1 MTESFIGNK
10 IAKLVKLKKIST
22 IKMSEDL
29 AQSKDYIDNIIE
41 HKQLPSMQSFF
52 AICDYLELS
61 PAEFFTE
68 LISMTKIK
76 L

>member
-1 MTESFIGNK
+1 MTESFIGNR
-10 IAKLVKLKKIST
+10 IAELVKVKKIST

-41 HKQLPSMQSFF
+41 HKQLPSMQSFL

-61 PAEFFTE
+61 PVEFFTE
-68 LISMTKIK
+68 
-76 L
+76 

>member
-1 MTESFIGNK
+1 MHESFIGK
-10 IAKLVKLKKIST
+10 RIAELVKVKKIST

-29 AQSKDYIDNIIE
+29 VQSKDYIDNIIE
-41 HKQLPSMQSFF
+41 HKQLPSMQSFL

-68 LISMTKIK
+68 
-76 L
+76 